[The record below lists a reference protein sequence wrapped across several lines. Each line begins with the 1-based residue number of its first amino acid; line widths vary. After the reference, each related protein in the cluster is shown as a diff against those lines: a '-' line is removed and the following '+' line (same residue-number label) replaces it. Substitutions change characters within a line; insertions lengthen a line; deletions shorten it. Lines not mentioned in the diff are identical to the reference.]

1 MKNELRSSMKDLL
14 LLSIRLTL
22 SYGFLNAAIMKFQD
36 VSSNAEWF
44 KSIGIPFP
52 VINTWLSGGVEA
64 IGAVFL
70 IAGLLVRLTSVS
82 LIFLMI
88 IAILTVH
95 IGTGFNSANNGFEIN
110 LYYIL
115 MLLTLLLYGYG
126 KYSVNRLIS
135 HEK

>member
-95 IGTGFNSANNGFEIN
+95 IGNGFNSANNGFEIN

-126 KYSVNRLIS
+126 KYSVNKLIS
-135 HEK
+135 HKK